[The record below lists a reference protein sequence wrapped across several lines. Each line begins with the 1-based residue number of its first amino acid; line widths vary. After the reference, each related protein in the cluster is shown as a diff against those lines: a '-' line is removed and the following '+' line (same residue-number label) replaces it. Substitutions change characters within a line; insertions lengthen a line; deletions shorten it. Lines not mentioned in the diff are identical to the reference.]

1 VECDPVVMLVLYVI
15 SVQCYQNVIRCFLLE
30 KV

>member
-1 VECDPVVMLVLYVI
+1 MLVLYVI